1 MDSAENLIA
10 ELERLGITV
19 WAEADRLRYKAPQ
32 GGLTPGLKQR
42 LTDNKGRLLALLSRA
57 DGAWRGARL
66 PPIKK
71 RAGPQPSQLS
81 YSQQQLW
88 VLAQMLAD
96 SPAYNDQPFAYHL
109 RGMLDVEALGQALCE
124 IVRRH
129 GSLRTVF
136 VNAEGQPLQVL
147 SEPGAWTLPVVD
159 LLGEADAHQRLEQL
173 LLEEAIRGFDLARG
187 PLFRAQLYRL
197 DVDTNVLQLTRHH
210 IISDGWST
218 PLLLR
223 ELGTLYEA
231 FSAGRPSPLAELPI
245 QYADFAEWQRDW
257 LQGEVLERQL
267 GYWKEQLKGA
277 PALLELPSER
287 LRPASQSYRGAR
299 ETAVFPLS
307 LLRRLEALS
316 REEGASLF
324 MTLLAAF
331 QTLLCRYS
339 GQEDIAVGSPIAGRN
354 RVEVEGLIGFFINM
368 LVLRSDLS
376 GNPTFRELLGRV
388 KEVALEAYA
397 HQDLPFERLVE
408 ELHPERNLSYSPLF
422 QVLFTVQD
430 TPSEP
435 ARLGALEMR
444 SEFIH
449 TGTSKFDLSMEMT
462 AGPDGLEAAVEYS
475 TDLFGREMIRR
486 LLDHFRVLL
495 EGIVAAPDQRIAALP
510 LLVEAERRQA
520 ISGWN
525 RVESYARGACLH
537 ECFEKQVELTPDAV
551 ALVCEDERLSYAE
564 LNRRANRL
572 AHRLR
577 ELGVKPDEL
586 VGLRSERGVE
596 MVIGIVGI
604 LKAGGAY
611 LPLDPAYPKER
622 VAFMLEDSRVA
633 VVVTQK
639 ALAVDLEGIAVTR
652 VLLDEPLAGPETDPA
667 PVATADHLAY
677 VIYTS
682 GSTGKPK
689 GVLITHYNVT
699 RLFEATEA
707 WYGFDRR
714 DVWTLFHSYAFD
726 FSVWELWGALLYGG
740 RLVVVP
746 YLVSRSPEAFR
757 ELLVRE
763 RVTVLNQTPS
773 AFRQL
778 VQADL
783 AQPKAAF
790 ALRYVIFGGEA
801 LELQSLRPWF
811 ERYGDER
818 PLLVN
823 MYGITETTVH
833 VTYRPI
839 RRRDLESGQGSVI
852 GMPIPDLQVYIL
864 DAHGQPLPIGVPGE
878 MYVGGAGVAR
888 GYLNRGDLS
897 AQRFIP
903 DPFRTTP
910 GATLYRSGDLA
921 RRLENGDIEYLGRL
935 DHQVKIRGFRIE
947 LGEIEAV
954 LAEHPAVREGV
965 VLAREDVPGDKRLVA
980 YLVADHPPAD
990 LVGKL
995 RALLRAS
1002 LPEYMVP
1009 ATFVLLEALPLT
1021 PNGKIDR
1028 KALPLPDRS
1037 GSTQAAYV
1045 APRTPTEEIL
1055 AGTWAELLGAER
1067 VGIEDNFFDL
1077 GGHSL
1082 LAMQVVS
1089 RVRQALG
1096 VELQLRDLF
1105 AAPTVSRLAA
1115 CIGAVQAE
1123 LSPMLAIDAL
1133 ALLASSGR
1141 PTGATGN
1148 REEIQL

>member
-197 DVDTNVLQLTRHH
+197 DADTHVLQLTRHH

-218 PLLLR
+218 QLLLR

-257 LQGEVLERQL
+257 LQGEVLEKQL

-475 TDLFGREMIRR
+475 TDLFGRKMIRR

-495 EGIVAAPDQRIAALP
+495 EGIVATPEQRIMTLP
-510 LLVEAERRQA
+510 LLTEAER
-520 ISGWN
+520 
-525 RVESYARGACLH
+525 H
-537 ECFEKQVELTPDAV
+537 QVEEWNTTETDYPADALIHELFEAQAARTPEAVAVEYEGRRLTYGELNARANQVARYLARHGVSPDAMV
-551 ALVCEDERLSYAE
+551 GICVERSL
-564 LNRRANRL
+564 
-572 AHRLR
+572 
-577 ELGVKPDEL
+577 
-586 VGLRSERGVE
+586 E
-596 MVIGIVGI
+596 MVVGILGI

-611 LPLDPAYPKER
+611 VPLDPEYPASR
-622 VAFMLEDSRVA
+622 LSFMLEDTA
-633 VVVTQK
+633 
-639 ALAVDLEGIAVTR
+639 AP
-652 VLLDEPLAGPETDPA
+652 VLLTQATLRDRLPAYAGRTVSLD
-667 PVATADHLAY
+667 ADWPHIAREGQEDLGVEVSARNLAY

-689 GVLITHYNVT
+689 GV
-699 RLFEATEA
+699 
-707 WYGFDRR
+707 
-714 DVWTLFHSYAFD
+714 
-726 FSVWELWGALLYGG
+726 
-740 RLVVVP
+740 VVP
-746 YLVSRSPEAFR
+746 HRAVVNFLTSMAREPGLTADDVLVAVTTLSFDIAVLELQLPLTLGATVVIASRDEAMDGQALKG
-757 ELLVRE
+757 LLEQHRASVMQATP
-763 RVTVLNQTPS
+763 VTWRLLLEAGWSGGPPFK
-773 AFRQL
+773 AL
-778 VQADL
+778 V
-783 AQPKAAF
+783 
-790 ALRYVIFGGEA
+790 GGEA
-801 LELQSLRPWF
+801 LPKDLADQLIARGVELWNL
-811 ERYGDER
+811 YG
-818 PLLVN
+818 P
-823 MYGITETTVH
+823 TETTVWS
-833 VTYRPI
+833 TCARITDTSNGISIGKPI
-839 RRRDLESGQGSVI
+839 ANTT
-852 GMPIPDLQVYIL
+852 VYIL
-864 DAHGQPLPIGVPGE
+864 DAQSNLCPIGVPGE
-878 MYVGGAGVAR
+878 LCIGGVGVTL
-888 GYLNRGDLS
+888 GYWRRPELT
-897 AQRFIP
+897 AERFIP
-903 DPFRTTP
+903 DPFSATV
-910 GATLYRSGDLA
+910 GATLYRTGDRA
-921 RRLENGDIEYLGRL
+921 RWCNDGTLEHLGRL
-935 DHQVKIRGFRIE
+935 DFQIKLRGFRIE
-947 LGEIEAV
+947 AGEIEAGI
-954 LAEHPAVREGV
+954 AQHPAVREV
-965 VLAREDVPGDKRLVA
+965 VVIVREDVPGAQRLVA
-980 YLVADHPPAD
+980 YLVAENPPVD
-990 LVGKL
+990 LVEQL

-1002 LPEYMVP
+1002 LPEHMVP
-1009 ATFVLLEALPLT
+1009 SHFVSLEALPLT
-1021 PNGKIDR
+1021 PNGKLDR
-1028 KALPLPDRS
+1028 KALPAPSASLPGDGHS
-1037 GSTQAAYV
+1037 YA
-1045 APRTPTEEIL
+1045 APRTPTENAI
-1055 AGTWAELLGAER
+1055 AQIWSAVLGMER
-1067 VGIEDNFFDL
+1067 VGINDNFFDL
-1077 GGHSL
+1077 GGYSL
-1082 LAMQVVS
+1082 LLLRAHSRLRASLQPDLPFVALMQY
-1089 RVRQALG
+1089 
-1096 VELQLRDLF
+1096 
-1105 AAPTVSRLAA
+1105 PTVRT
-1115 CIGAVQAE
+1115 
-1123 LSPMLAIDAL
+1123 
-1133 ALLASSGR
+1133 LASYLSGTAEQSVVPAAVADR
-1141 PTGATGN
+1141 ARKQ
-1148 REEIQL
+1148 RESMLRQKSIRGKR

>member
-197 DVDTNVLQLTRHH
+197 DADTHVLQLTRHH

-218 PLLLR
+218 QLLLR

-257 LQGEVLERQL
+257 LQGEVLEKQL

-449 TGTSKFDLSMEMT
+449 TGTSKFDLSVEMA

-475 TDLFGREMIRR
+475 TDLFGRKMICR

-495 EGIVAAPDQRIAALP
+495 EGIVAAPEQRIMTLP
-510 LLVEAERRQA
+510 LLSEAERHQVLDEWNTTETDYPADALIHELFEAQA
-520 ISGWN
+520 A
-525 RVESYARGACLH
+525 RTPEVVAVEYEGLR
-537 ECFEKQVELTPDAV
+537 LT
-551 ALVCEDERLSYAE
+551 YGE
-564 LNRRANRL
+564 LNARANQL
-572 AHRLR
+572 AHYLARH
-577 ELGVKPDEL
+577 GVGKDVM
-586 VGLRSERGVE
+586 VGICVERSLE
-596 MVIGIVGI
+596 MVVGILGI

-611 LPLDPAYPKER
+611 VPLDPEYPASR
-622 VAFMLEDSRVA
+622 LSFMLEDTA
-633 VVVTQK
+633 
-639 ALAVDLEGIAVTR
+639 AP
-652 VLLDEPLAGPETDPA
+652 VLLTQATLRDRLPAYAGRTVSLDTDWPHIA
-667 PVATADHLAY
+667 REGQEDLGVEVSARNLAY

-689 GVLITHYNVT
+689 GVVVPHRAVVNFLTSMMREPSLTADDVLVAVT
-699 RLFEATEA
+699 TLSFDIAVLELHLPLMLGAMVVIAT
-707 WYGFDRR
+707 R
-714 DVWTLFHSYAFD
+714 DETMDGYA
-726 FSVWELWGALLYGG
+726 LKALLEQQRATVMQATPFTWRLLLEAGWSGG
-740 RLVVVP
+740 PPFKALV
-746 YLVSRSPEAFR
+746 
-757 ELLVRE
+757 
-763 RVTVLNQTPS
+763 
-773 AFRQL
+773 
-778 VQADL
+778 
-783 AQPKAAF
+783 
-790 ALRYVIFGGEA
+790 GGEA
-801 LELQSLRPWF
+801 LPKDLADQLIARGVELWNL
-811 ERYGDER
+811 YG
-818 PLLVN
+818 P
-823 MYGITETTVH
+823 TETTVWS
-833 VTYRPI
+833 TCARITDTSNGISIGKPI
-839 RRRDLESGQGSVI
+839 ANTT
-852 GMPIPDLQVYIL
+852 VYIL
-864 DAHGQPLPIGVPGE
+864 DAQSNLCPIGVPGE
-878 MYVGGAGVAR
+878 LCIGGVGVTL
-888 GYLNRGDLS
+888 GYWNRPELT
-897 AQRFIP
+897 AERFIP
-903 DPFRTTP
+903 DPFSATP
-910 GATLYRSGDLA
+910 GATLYRSGDRA
-921 RRLENGDIEYLGRL
+921 RWCNDGTLEHLGRL
-935 DHQVKIRGFRIE
+935 DDQAKMRGFRIE

-954 LAEHPAVREGV
+954 LAEHPEVRQAV
-965 VLAREDVPGDKRLVA
+965 VLAREDVPGDTRLVA

-1009 ATFVLLEALPLT
+1009 AAFVLLEALPLT

-1045 APRTPTEEIL
+1045 APHTPTEEIL
-1055 AGTWAELLGAER
+1055 AGTWGELLRVEP

-1082 LAMQVVS
+1082 LAVQVVS

-1115 CIGAVQAE
+1115 CIEALQAE